1 MTMFVEQGCFRSRS
15 GRATA
20 LSLMAVAGCLA
31 FGLGSSPAEAQYRSN
46 SGIVINTDVLD
57 SLGPGPAPMAP
68 LPLAPPPLAPPPLAA
83 PGGAAAAP
91 LPQFN
96 IAPSNIGAGNTGGA
110 TQQRGDGAIVVTR
123 PGTLLFPPLRDPS
136 SSLTPGFSRDVAQ
149 EQRKQAF
156 DNAFADGPEPQSQLL
171 LPLANAGSGAPAAP
185 LADEGEWVFQTV
197 IIESKPIPQPS
208 PRKPAP
214 SPAMMAALEAA
225 EQEEPGLQEAV
236 EQGLPP
242 VAVTTVELP
251 ADGLLA
257 PEFRDEPAS
266 NIAVAANEEA
276 GEAPGATLVAEAE
289 NMAASE
295 AVAETAIEAT
305 EVSVALPAAEMP
317 ATPEASL
324 EPAPLESA
332 PLENAEAIADPV
344 ENAER
349 PVADASAPVSLL
361 PQNQPMQDQGAIS
374 GETAEAAAGDS
385 AESTEELQ
393 QVASLSDAAATP
405 LVAEDI
411 SFVFDTDS
419 AELTTTAQATLRSLA
434 EDLRGKG
441 GDRIQVLG
449 FASSAEGSPDL
460 ARQLALSRA
469 LKVRTFLIDAGIPS
483 ARIQVRPPS
492 NASGS
497 GPANRVDIKPVGS

>member
-1 MTMFVEQGCFRSRS
+1 MTMFAEQGCFRSRS

-20 LSLMAVAGCLA
+20 LGLMAVAGCLA
-31 FGLGSSPAEAQYRSN
+31 FGLGSSPAEAQYRSQ
-46 SGIVINTDVLD
+46 SGITVNTDVLD

-68 LPLAPPPLAPPPLAA
+68 LPLAPPPPAAPPLAA
-83 PGGAAAAP
+83 PEGRNGEP

-96 IAPSNIGAGNTGGA
+96 IGTGNSGGA
-110 TQQRGDGAIVVTR
+110 LPQRGDGAIVVTR

-136 SSLTPGFSRDVAQ
+136 SSLTPGFSRDVAEQ
-149 EQRKQAF
+149 QRKQAF

-171 LPLANAGSGAPAAP
+171 LPLANADGAAP
-185 LADEGEWVFQTV
+185 MADEGEWVFQTV

-214 SPAMMAALEAA
+214 SPAMLAALEAA

-236 EQGLPP
+236 AQGLPP
-242 VAVTTVELP
+242 VPVATAELP

-266 NIAVAANEEA
+266 DSLAAVDEAANEALSETPA
-276 GEAPGATLVAEAE
+276 EAPLAEAE
-289 NMAASE
+289 TTALNEAA
-295 AVAETAIEAT
+295 AEPVSEAT
-305 EVSVALPAAEMP
+305 EVSVALPAAETP
-317 ATPEASL
+317 ASS
-324 EPAPLESA
+324 EPAPM
-332 PLENAEAIADPV
+332 ENAQVENAQAGTDPV
-344 ENAER
+344 ETAER
-349 PVADASAPVSLL
+349 TVADASAPVSLL
-361 PQNQPMQDQGAIS
+361 PQDQ
-374 GETAEAAAGDS
+374 TAMSDEAEKTAPADR
-385 AESTEELQ
+385 AEPAEGFQ
-393 QVASLSDAAATP
+393 QVASLSDASETP
-405 LVAEDI
+405 LAAEDI

-419 AELTTTAQATLRSLA
+419 AELSTTAQATLRSLA
-434 EDLRGKG
+434 EDLRGKS

-449 FASSAEGSPDL
+449 FASSADGSPDL

>member
-1 MTMFVEQGCFRSRS
+1 MTMFAEQGCFRSRS

-20 LSLMAVAGCLA
+20 LGLMAVAGCLA
-31 FGLGSSPAEAQYRSN
+31 FGLGSSPAEAQYRSQ
-46 SGIVINTDVLD
+46 SGITVNTDVLD

-68 LPLAPPPLAPPPLAA
+68 LPLAPPPPAAPPLAA
-83 PGGAAAAP
+83 PENPGAAP

-96 IAPSNIGAGNTGGA
+96 IGTGNSGG
-110 TQQRGDGAIVVTR
+110 TLPQRGDGAIVVTR

-136 SSLTPGFSRDVAQ
+136 SSLTPGFSRDVAE

-171 LPLANAGSGAPAAP
+171 LPLANADSAAP
-185 LADEGEWVFQTV
+185 MEDEGEWIFQTV

-214 SPAMMAALEAA
+214 SPAMLAALEAA

-236 EQGLPP
+236 AQGLPP
-242 VAVTTVELP
+242 VAVATAELP

-257 PEFRDEPAS
+257 PEFRDEPATDRL
-266 NIAVAANEEA
+266 AAADEAANDARPESPLAETSLA
-276 GEAPGATLVAEAE
+276 ETPLAEAE
-289 NMAASE
+289 TTALNEAA
-295 AVAETAIEAT
+295 AET
-305 EVSVALPAAEMP
+305 PAS
-317 ATPEASL
+317 PETSP
-324 EPAPLESA
+324 EPAPMESA
-332 PLENAEAIADPV
+332 QAGTDPV
-344 ENAER
+344 ETAER
-349 PVADASAPVSLL
+349 SVAEASAPVSLL
-361 PQNQPMQDQGAIS
+361 PQDQTAMP
-374 GETAEAAAGDS
+374 GEAEKTASVDR
-385 AESTEELQ
+385 AEPAERLQ
-393 QVASLSDAAATP
+393 QVASLSDTGETP
-405 LVAEDI
+405 LAAEDI

-419 AELTTTAQATLRSLA
+419 AELSTTAQATLRSLA
-434 EDLRGKG
+434 EDLRGKSD
-441 GDRIQVLG
+441 DRIQVLG
-449 FASSAEGSPDL
+449 FASSTEGSPDL

>member
-1 MTMFVEQGCFRSRS
+1 MTMFAEQGCFRSRS

-20 LSLMAVAGCLA
+20 LGLMAVAGCLA
-31 FGLGSSPAEAQYRSN
+31 FGLGNSPAEAQYRSQ
-46 SGIVINTDVLD
+46 SGITVNTDVLD

-68 LPLAPPPLAPPPLAA
+68 LPLAPPPVTPPLAA
-83 PGGAAAAP
+83 PANPGAAP

-96 IAPSNIGAGNTGGA
+96 IGTGNGG
-110 TQQRGDGAIVVTR
+110 TLPQRGDGAIVVTR

-136 SSLTPGFSRDVAQ
+136 SSLTPGFSRDVAEQ
-149 EQRKQAF
+149 QRKQAF
-156 DNAFADGPEPQSQLL
+156 DNAFANGPEPQSQLL
-171 LPLANAGSGAPAAP
+171 LPLANADAAAP
-185 LADEGEWVFQTV
+185 LEDEGEWVFQTV

-214 SPAMMAALEAA
+214 APAMIAALEAA

-236 EQGLPP
+236 AQGLPP
-242 VAVTTVELP
+242 VPVATAELP

-266 NIAVAANEEA
+266 DSLAATDDSSNEVSPETPLA
-276 GEAPGATLVAEAE
+276 ETPMAEAE
-289 NMAASE
+289 TTALNEAAAE
-295 AVAETAIEAT
+295 ANG
-305 EVSVALPAAEMP
+305 VSVALPATETP
-317 ATPEASL
+317 AAP
-324 EPAPLESA
+324 EPAPMESA
-332 PLENAEAIADPV
+332 EAVADPAGNAEPAVDEAL
-344 ENAER
+344 
-349 PVADASAPVSLL
+349 APVSLL
-361 PQNQPMQDQGAIS
+361 PQDQKAMP
-374 GETAEAAAGDS
+374 GETEQTASADS
-385 AESTEELQ
+385 AAPTDALQ
-393 QVASLSDAAATP
+393 QVASLSDASETP
-405 LVAEDI
+405 LAAEDI

-419 AELTTTAQATLRSLA
+419 AELSTTAQATLRSLA
-434 EDLRGKG
+434 DDLRGKS

-449 FASSAEGSPDL
+449 FASSTDGSPDL